1 MVVRLV
7 AHGDFLLP
15 DSPPELTVHEADPRK
30 GGRRLVPEYP
40 AHVMEESGC
49 VGQERRAQ
57 GIVHVVQK
65 ILSVLIPLFCR
76 HGEPA
81 DGGVL
86 VLGDISSQKVQLA
99 EGVLRELV

>member
-1 MVVRLV
+1 MVVRLMS
-7 AHGDFLLP
+7 HGDLLLP

-49 VGQERRAQ
+49 VGQERRAP